1 MKLVYLSLISSMAV
15 AACSTPEAD
24 FVARLGTTPTLDGGT
39 YSTGGGLTV
48 AADVREKDGN
58 TLVCG
63 AWAQSRQQSVL
74 SQRGDRRVL
83 PTGVVYLGDERVM
96 QNFLFMREVS
106 PSANYSGEEAN
117 CRLIDRPWQV
127 ADASRELSIR
137 IPRQVIDADYD
148 EYGGQPIVYFYQ
160 TGPGA
165 GTR

>member
-1 MKLVYLSLISSMAV
+1 MKLAYISLISSMAL

-24 FVARLGTTPTLDGGT
+24 FVARLGATPTLDGGT

-48 AADVREKDGN
+48 AADIREKDGN

-83 PTGVVYLGDERVM
+83 PTGVVYLGKERVM

-106 PSANYSGEEAN
+106 PSADYSGEEAN
-117 CRLIDRPWQV
+117 CRLLDRPWQV
-127 ADASRELSIR
+127 SDAGSELSIR
-137 IPRQVIDADYD
+137 LPRQVIDADYD
-148 EYGGQPIVYFYQ
+148 EFGGLTVYFYQ